1 MNPIVVSEDL
11 VNKVLGYL
19 GTKPYQEVYQLI
31 QEIQKQ
37 AKPLKQAVEE
47 VEPSNGSIN

>member
-1 MNPIVVSEDL
+1 MNPIVVSEEL

-31 QEIQKQ
+31 QDIQAQ
-37 AKPLKQAVEE
+37 AKPLTQAVEDAE
-47 VEPSNGSIN
+47 